1 MGFIPR
7 DSSISVSE
15 LMGSPFFLLGTWLQV
30 SFNIKEEDMH
40 PDPQPA
46 SSELI
51 IFQTGKRVG
60 FPDLC

>member
-1 MGFIPR
+1 M
-7 DSSISVSE
+7 SVSE
-15 LMGSPFFLLGTWLQV
+15 LMGSPKIHWDVFLQV

-51 IFQTGKRVG
+51 IFHTGKHVG